1 MEQFMH
7 EKETFETNPADFCK
21 HAYCPWCGRGQT
33 LADTTARIRIS
44 TQCARC
50 GHLYMIDCQTMRT
63 FKVGAS
69 PRTYHPKR

>member
-7 EKETFETNPADFCK
+7 DKETLEKNTADFCK

-33 LADTTARIRIS
+33 MADATARIRIS

-50 GHLYMIDCQTMRT
+50 GTSTVLTARRCAPTR
-63 FKVGAS
+63 
-69 PRTYHPKR
+69 